1 MRQNEISPKT
11 GKQSH
16 NFKKMSNTNSRK
28 SLSIKPAEGED
39 IMKATG
45 IVRRID
51 DLGRIVIP
59 KEIRK
64 TLKVKEGMPLE
75 IYTDKEGG
83 IILRKFLPFSEMSSL
98 SEEFAQCVAQQMGN
112 AVFVTD
118 REKVV
123 AAVGYT
129 GEDIV
134 GEPISHILENI
145 LDDRD
150 ERLPLSERNR
160 FIPVI
165 HGMEEHEQI
174 CQAIRS
180 NGQIIGA
187 IIIQAK
193 DRKQRLGESEKKIAL
208 VAAEF
213 LGKQVSV

>member
-1 MRQNEISPKT
+1 
-11 GKQSH
+11 
-16 NFKKMSNTNSRK
+16 
-28 SLSIKPAEGED
+28 
-39 IMKATG
+39 MKATG

-123 AAVGYT
+123 AAAGYT

-134 GEPISHILENI
+134 GESISHILENI

>member
-1 MRQNEISPKT
+1 
-11 GKQSH
+11 
-16 NFKKMSNTNSRK
+16 
-28 SLSIKPAEGED
+28 
-39 IMKATG
+39 MKATG

-165 HGMEEHEQI
+165 YGMEEHEQI

>member
-1 MRQNEISPKT
+1 MCLKNHSSNLHASIYGIFSLWARLFACGKLEFITHSPVFPKIPPP
-11 GKQSH
+11 Q
-16 NFKKMSNTNSRK
+16 
-28 SLSIKPAEGED
+28 
-39 IMKATG
+39 
-45 IVRRID
+45 
-51 DLGRIVIP
+51 GR
-59 KEIRK
+59 
-64 TLKVKEGMPLE
+64 
-75 IYTDKEGG
+75 
-83 IILRKFLPFSEMSSL
+83 SSSL

-123 AAVGYT
+123 AVAGYT

>member
-1 MRQNEISPKT
+1 
-11 GKQSH
+11 
-16 NFKKMSNTNSRK
+16 
-28 SLSIKPAEGED
+28 
-39 IMKATG
+39 MKATG

-51 DLGRIVIP
+51 DLGRVVIP

-98 SEEFAQCVAQQMGN
+98 SSEFAQCIAQQTGN
-112 AVFVTD
+112 IVFITD

-123 AAVGYT
+123 AASGYM
-129 GEDIV
+129 GENII
-134 GEPISHILENI
+134 GEPISHMLESI

-150 ERLPLSERNR
+150 EKLPLSERNR

-165 HGMEEHEQI
+165 DGIEEQEQI
-174 CQAIRS
+174 CQTIWS
-180 NGQIIGA
+180 NGQIIVA

-193 DRKQRLGESEKKIAL
+193 DKKQKPGESEKKVAM

-213 LGKQVSV
+213 LGKQANV

>member
-1 MRQNEISPKT
+1 
-11 GKQSH
+11 
-16 NFKKMSNTNSRK
+16 
-28 SLSIKPAEGED
+28 
-39 IMKATG
+39 MKATG

-51 DLGRIVIP
+51 DLGRVVIP

-98 SEEFAQCVAQQMGN
+98 FSEFAQCIAQQTGN
-112 AVFVTD
+112 IVFITD

-123 AAVGYT
+123 AASGYM
-129 GEDIV
+129 GENII
-134 GEPISHILENI
+134 GEPISHMLESI

-150 ERLPLSERNR
+150 EKLPLSERNR

-165 HGMEEHEQI
+165 DGIEEQEQI
-174 CQAIRS
+174 CQTIWS

-193 DRKQRLGESEKKIAL
+193 DKKQKPGESEKKVAM

-213 LGKQVSV
+213 LGKQANV

>member
-1 MRQNEISPKT
+1 M
-11 GKQSH
+11 
-16 NFKKMSNTNSRK
+16 
-28 SLSIKPAEGED
+28 
-39 IMKATG
+39 
-45 IVRRID
+45 
-51 DLGRIVIP
+51 GRVVIP

-98 SEEFAQCVAQQMGN
+98 SSEFAQCIAQQTGN
-112 AVFVTD
+112 IVFITD

-123 AAVGYT
+123 AASGYM
-129 GEDIV
+129 GENII
-134 GEPISHILENI
+134 GEPISHMLESI

-150 ERLPLSERNR
+150 EKLPLSERNR

-165 HGMEEHEQI
+165 DGIEEQEQI
-174 CQAIRS
+174 CQTIWS

-193 DRKQRLGESEKKIAL
+193 DKKQKPGESEKKVAM

-213 LGKQVSV
+213 LGKQANV

>member
-1 MRQNEISPKT
+1 
-11 GKQSH
+11 
-16 NFKKMSNTNSRK
+16 
-28 SLSIKPAEGED
+28 
-39 IMKATG
+39 MKATG

-123 AAVGYT
+123 AAAGYT
-129 GEDIV
+129 GEEHFLLFIFRERYVKHKPPLLEDV
-134 GEPISHILENI
+134 FISVYLY
-145 LDDRD
+145 
-150 ERLPLSERNR
+150 S
-160 FIPVI
+160 F
-165 HGMEEHEQI
+165 
-174 CQAIRS
+174 
-180 NGQIIGA
+180 
-187 IIIQAK
+187 
-193 DRKQRLGESEKKIAL
+193 
-208 VAAEF
+208 
-213 LGKQVSV
+213 

>member
-1 MRQNEISPKT
+1 
-11 GKQSH
+11 
-16 NFKKMSNTNSRK
+16 
-28 SLSIKPAEGED
+28 
-39 IMKATG
+39 MKATG

-123 AAVGYT
+123 AAAGYT

-160 FIPVI
+160 FIPI
-165 HGMEEHEQI
+165 SHGMEEHEQI